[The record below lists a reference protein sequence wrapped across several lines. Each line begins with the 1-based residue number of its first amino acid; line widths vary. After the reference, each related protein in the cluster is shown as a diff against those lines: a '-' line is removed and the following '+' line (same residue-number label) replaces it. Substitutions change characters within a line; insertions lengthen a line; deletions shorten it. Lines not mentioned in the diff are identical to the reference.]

1 MKNQNFDLLTINE
14 TRLDYTIDNNE
25 VDIPGYNLIRK
36 DRNRNGGGVAIYVR
50 DTIPY
55 TDCNFL
61 LPDNVEAICIEIHK
75 PKSKPLVV
83 STWYRPPDA
92 KIELLDYFEYFLKNI
107 DTDNKEVLI
116 TGDFNCNFLAPENNQ
131 HTTKLTDLLNEYQ
144 LEQIIKIPTRITP
157 NSKTLLDIIIT
168 KMDDTKVVDSGVIHV
183 GISDHSLVYAG
194 RKVAVLKEKP
204 KIVET
209 RQFKNFN
216 TARFQQDLDQA
227 LNSILFYDYNNANIA
242 WHVWKETFLAVA
254 DTHAPV
260 LKRKVKSEHNPWMTN
275 QIKTMI
281 HHRDFL
287 KKKAVKHSSQRYH
300 ELYKNC
306 RNRVNK
312 LIEDTKATY
321 FKNKLENIKNSK
333 EGWKTIN
340 LLLNKKPKSTQI
352 HEIKDGDNILTG
364 DKNLA
369 SAFNNYF
376 SKIGSNLSKK
386 LPSNN
391 IDPLSYVKPVSEV
404 FNLTNISKADLAVA
418 KILEKLVCKQLKFFL
433 EYNEIISINQSGFRS
448 HHSTETAL
456 LHLTNQCL
464 VNMDKGHIN
473 GVLFLDLKKAFDTVD
488 HEILIS
494 KLELNGV
501 RGNAL
506 QWFSSYLSGRKQVC
520 KINQELSNPI
530 LNTCGVPQG
539 SNLGPLLFLIYI
551 NDLPNCLKFTKASMF
566 ADDTNM
572 HCQADSAANIEAMI
586 NFDLN
591 NVHQ

>member
-1 MKNQNFDLLTINE
+1 
-14 TRLDYTIDNNE
+14 
-25 VDIPGYNLIRK
+25 
-36 DRNRNGGGVAIYVR
+36 
-50 DTIPY
+50 
-55 TDCNFL
+55 
-61 LPDNVEAICIEIHK
+61 
-75 PKSKPLVV
+75 
-83 STWYRPPDA
+83 
-92 KIELLDYFEYFLKNI
+92 
-107 DTDNKEVLI
+107 
-116 TGDFNCNFLAPENNQ
+116 
-131 HTTKLTDLLNEYQ
+131 
-144 LEQIIKIPTRITP
+144 
-157 NSKTLLDIIIT
+157 
-168 KMDDTKVVDSGVIHV
+168 
-183 GISDHSLVYAG
+183 
-194 RKVAVLKEKP
+194 
-204 KIVET
+204 
-209 RQFKNFN
+209 
-216 TARFQQDLDQA
+216 
-227 LNSILFYDYNNANIA
+227 
-242 WHVWKETFLAVA
+242 
-254 DTHAPV
+254 
-260 LKRKVKSEHNPWMTN
+260 MTN

-287 KKKAVKHSSQRYH
+287 KKKAVKHSLQRYH

-321 FKNKLENIKNSK
+321 FKNKLENIKHSK

-340 LLLNKKPKSTQI
+340 LLLNKKSKSTQI
-352 HEIKDGDNILTG
+352 HEIKDGDNILTW

-369 SAFNNYF
+369 SAFNNYL

-386 LPSNN
+386 IPSNN
-391 IDPLSYVKPVSEV
+391 INPLSYVKPVSEV
-404 FNLTNISKADLAVA
+404 FNLTNISKADLRREISKAKSGKSAGLDKISNKLLKAAGETIITSLQHIFNLSIDTGIFPDEMKHTKVTPIYKSGDKKDCGNYRPIFVTSAVA
-418 KILEKLVCKQLKFFL
+418 KILEKLVCKQLNFFL

-506 QWFSSYLSGRKQVC
+506 QWFSSYLSGRKHVC
-520 KINQELSNPI
+520 KINHELSNPI

-551 NDLPNCLKFTKASMF
+551 NDLPNCQKFTKASMF

-572 HCQADSAANIEAMI
+572 HCQADSAADIEAMI
-586 NFDLN
+586 NSDLN
-591 NVHQ
+591 NVVTFKQTYLKRRKNRLHDHWLEATVESNPDKSRYCNGRQQN